1 MQKLD
6 SIILDESERP
16 WYSGKQMEVQKTKL
30 TPVSERTSESLAEA
44 VYESLLEGIVLGQ
57 LSPGTFLSAAK
68 LSAQL
73 EVSRTPI
80 HDALWMLA
88 TDGLV
93 EIQPGRRARVTQ
105 FGRDDLWEIFEMRK
119 LLEGFA
125 AELAAGRMDQRQ
137 LGPLRRMADALQ
149 NEGRDNWTRS
159 WSDFDE
165 AFHRMIADSSG
176 NRRLAQD
183 ISRYH
188 LLHRGFNRVSTDF
201 ESLQQALAE
210 HLQILA
216 ALEARDGALA
226 RQAMEEHISHWQIYF
241 TEKFHEP

>member
-1 MQKLD
+1 
-6 SIILDESERP
+6 
-16 WYSGKQMEVQKTKL
+16 MEVKKTQL
-30 TPVSERTSESLAEA
+30 TPVSDSTSESLAEA

-57 LSPGTFLSAAK
+57 LSPGMFLSAAK
-68 LSAQL
+68 LSEKL
-73 EVSRTPI
+73 EVSRTPT

-88 TDGLV
+88 SDGLV
-93 EIQPGRRARVTQ
+93 EIQPGRRARVAQ

-137 LGPLRRMADALQ
+137 FGPLRRMADEL
-149 NEGRDNWTRS
+149 ESKKSVDDWTRR

-165 AFHRMIADSSG
+165 LFHRMIAESSG
-176 NRRLAQD
+176 NRRLAKD

-201 ESLQQALAE
+201 ESLQRALAE
-210 HLQILA
+210 HLSILD
-216 ALEARDGALA
+216 ALEARDGRGA
-226 RQAMEEHISHWQIYF
+226 RAAMKDHIGAWQIYF
-241 TEKFHEP
+241 TEKFHEPD

>member
-1 MQKLD
+1 MALREVPLKPIQE
-6 SIILDESERP
+6 I
-16 WYSGKQMEVQKTKL
+16 SG
-30 TPVSERTSESLAEA
+30 ESLAEA
-44 VYESLLEGIVLGQ
+44 VYETLLEGIVLGQ
-57 LSPGTFLSAAK
+57 LSPGMFLSAAQ
-68 LSAQL
+68 LSEKL

-88 TDGLV
+88 SDGLV
-93 EIQPGRRARVTQ
+93 DIQPGRRARVAQ

-125 AELAAGRMDQRQ
+125 AELASGRMDQRQ
-137 LGPLRRMADALQ
+137 LGPLRRMAAELSDAASVDDW
-149 NEGRDNWTRS
+149 NRR

-165 AFHRMIADSSG
+165 QFHRSIAECSG

-201 ESLQQALAE
+201 ESLQRALDE
-210 HLQILA
+210 HLLILD
-216 ALEARDGALA
+216 ALESRDGRRA
-226 RQAMEEHISHWQIYF
+226 RNAMEEHIGAWQVYF
-241 TEKFHEP
+241 AEKLRERQ